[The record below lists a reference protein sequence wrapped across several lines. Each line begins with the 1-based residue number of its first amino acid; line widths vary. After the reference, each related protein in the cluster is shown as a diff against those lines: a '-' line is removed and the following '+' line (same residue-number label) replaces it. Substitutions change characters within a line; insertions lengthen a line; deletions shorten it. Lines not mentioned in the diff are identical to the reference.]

1 MESNI
6 ILLAN
11 ELTEVNCE
19 DELGCNTFVKNAG
32 TRTKHCLH
40 ETFLHFNNLS
50 LLVMGSQV

>member
-19 DELGCNTFVKNAG
+19 DELGCNTFVKNAC
-32 TRTKHCLH
+32 TRTKHCLP